1 MTEEFLETIAD
12 KFIFKVKKGILYSR
26 EDCWVEVKN
35 GRVTVGVTDFLQRL
49 GGDAVFV
56 ETRAPGAVIKQAE
69 PMGQM
74 ETIKM
79 NMELIAPVS
88 GVIEEVN
95 EILSDN
101 PELINEDPFG
111 QGWIYKVKVE
121 KIEEEIKNLL
131 TDEVYFEL
139 MKRKI
144 AGELDRIGGK

>member
-56 ETRAPGAVIKQAE
+56 ETREPGAVIKQAE

>member
-111 QGWIYKVKVE
+111 QGWIYKVKGE
-121 KIEEEIKNLL
+121 KIEEEIKHLL

>member
-1 MTEEFLETIAD
+1 MAEEFLETIAD

-35 GRVTVGVTDFLQRL
+35 GRATVGVTDFLQRL

-56 ETRAPGAVIKQAE
+56 ETREPGVVIKQAE

-88 GVIEEVN
+88 GVIGEVN
-95 EILSDN
+95 ELLSDK

-121 KIEEEIKNLL
+121 KIEKEIKNLL

>member
-121 KIEEEIKNLL
+121 RIEEEIKNLL

>member
-1 MTEEFLETIAD
+1 
-12 KFIFKVKKGILYSR
+12 
-26 EDCWVEVKN
+26 
-35 GRVTVGVTDFLQRL
+35 
-49 GGDAVFV
+49 
-56 ETRAPGAVIKQAE
+56 
-69 PMGQM
+69 MGQM